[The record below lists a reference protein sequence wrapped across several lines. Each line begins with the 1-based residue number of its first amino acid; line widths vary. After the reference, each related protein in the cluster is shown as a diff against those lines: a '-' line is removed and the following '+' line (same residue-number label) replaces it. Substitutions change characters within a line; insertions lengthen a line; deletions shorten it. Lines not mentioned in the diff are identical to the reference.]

1 MTELD
6 KIKQLLQFNKFLEAE
21 KLLQKLILNTPHN
34 LEQLMLLAGLYRSIG
49 KFNEA
54 KKTYHRIIELDN
66 AYTVAYRLLIDFL
79 DENAESKSIQIED
92 FLATVFQHEL
102 DHLIGKLYIDR
113 MKDIGTLMFEDEM
126 IFENTEELLD

>member
-21 KLLQKLILNTPHN
+21 KLLQKLILNTPQN

-54 KKTYHRIIELDN
+54 KKTYRKIIELDSS
-66 AYTVAYRLLIDFL
+66 YTVAYRLLIDFL
-79 DENAESKSIQIED
+79 GENELIDFEKKITTLISKEISDEK
-92 FLATVFQHEL
+92 
-102 DHLIGKLYIDR
+102 LIDL
-113 MKDIGTLMFEDEM
+113 
-126 IFENTEELLD
+126 